1 MTEQTCVADEQTHF
15 GGDRVELIMPAR
27 ESMLMLT
34 RLTVAGLLANHS
46 RDFDTQEDV
55 KSAAAEACYCIMQQP
70 CAYTRIGLCFELKPG
85 QITLSVRGLE
95 PTMQAQRLESMRRC
109 EEVALCILESM
120 VDSVDIQQD
129 GGVIEGFTLIR
140 HIA

>member
-1 MTEQTCVADEQTHF
+1 MTEQTCVSDEQTHF
-15 GGDRVELIMPAR
+15 GGDRIELIMPAR

-34 RLTVAGLLANHS
+34 R
-46 RDFDTQEDV
+46 
-55 KSAAAEACYCIMQQP
+55 
-70 CAYTRIGLCFELKPG
+70 
-85 QITLSVRGLE
+85 ITLSVKGLE

-120 VDSVDIQQD
+120 VDSVDIQKG